1 LLRLIRQVDVFA
13 PEPLGVQD
21 VLIGGGK
28 ILEIASEIRMPQAHC
43 EVIPGEGLWAV
54 PGFVDGHVHL
64 IGGGGEGGWGS
75 RTPEL
80 PLSDAIRGGVTTLV
94 GCLGTDGITRTLAA
108 MLAKTRQLD
117 AEGLTAYMFTG
128 HYGVPVRTLTGGV
141 EEDLLF
147 IDKVI
152 GVGEVAISDH
162 RSSQPT
168 FEELARIAGDAR
180 RGGILSGKA
189 GLVDLHLGDGDRK
202 LDLLLR
208 LIRETELPPSQF
220 LPTHVN
226 RNEAL
231 FESAM
236 VYAGSGGYVDLTT
249 STVPQLLERGEV
261 KASRGLA
268 RLLRAGIPPERI
280 TFTSDGQGSLPSFDD
295 QGRLKGLSVGR
306 VTSLFDEV
314 RDAVMQD
321 GVSFDAALK
330 VVTSSPADL
339 MKLAH
344 KGRIEP
350 GRDAD
355 IVLLRPEGLAIDTVV
370 ARGRV
375 LMQGRSLLP
384 SSSFAWELGHD

>member
-1 LLRLIRQVDVFA
+1 MLRLIKQVDLFA
-13 PEPLGVQD
+13 PEAMGPQD
-21 VLIGGGK
+21 VLIGGGQ
-28 ILEIASEIRMPQAHC
+28 ILEIGASILMPQAHC
-43 EVIPGEGLWAV
+43 DVIAGEGLIAA
-54 PGFVDGHVHL
+54 PGFIDGHVHL
-64 IGGGGEGGWGS
+64 IGGGGEGGWGT

-80 PLSDAIRGGVTTLV
+80 PLSDAIQGGVTTLV

-117 AEGLTAYMFTG
+117 AEGLSAYMFTG
-128 HYGVPVRTLTGGV
+128 HYGVPVRTLTGSV

-189 GLVDLHLGDGDRK
+189 GLVDLHLGDGPRR
-202 LDLLLR
+202 LELLLR
-208 LIRETELPPSQF
+208 LVRDTELPPSQF

-231 FESAM
+231 FQSALE
-236 VYAGSGGYVDLTT
+236 YAASGGFVDLTT
-249 STVPQLLERGEV
+249 STVPQLLEKGEV

-268 RLLRAGIPPERI
+268 RLLQKGIPAERI
-280 TFTSDGQGSLPSFDD
+280 TFTSDGQGSLPHFDAE
-295 QGRLKGLSVGR
+295 GRLQGLSVGR

-314 RDAVMQD
+314 RDAVLQE
-321 GVSFDAALK
+321 GVSFVEALK

-339 MKLAH
+339 MKLGH
-344 KGRIEP
+344 KGRLEP

-355 IVLLRPEGLAIDTVV
+355 LVLLRPDTYAIDTVM
-370 ARGRV
+370 ARGRL
-375 LMQGRSLLP
+375 LMQGGKLLVRGA
-384 SSSFAWELGHD
+384 FE